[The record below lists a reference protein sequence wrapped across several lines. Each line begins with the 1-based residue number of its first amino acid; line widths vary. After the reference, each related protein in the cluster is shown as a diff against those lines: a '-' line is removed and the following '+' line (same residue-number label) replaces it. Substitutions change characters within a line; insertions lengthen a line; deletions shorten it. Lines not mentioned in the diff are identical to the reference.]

1 VVKGLEDKT
10 DLTEQKALEEEV
22 KSTKGLI
29 QTFLQTL
36 KAFRLYEANHP
47 LLSKFQ
53 DRLKHDFEGYFNEF
67 DSFSLQVGEH
77 QLFYSGKVIYE
88 SEDVKESLAFVF
100 FKDGI
105 REIRFFK
112 GIEFREIVDFLQ
124 IVRKSDSVNRFED
137 DLVTLIW
144 EKDFAHIAITTLDD
158 FSEGSTVFVPATQED
173 LVKGLEY
180 SAFGKEGLQEQILI
194 DENTKQTVSSS
205 PGTGLAQGFQLTPN
219 EMMEIN
225 REMQAEQQPEH
236 LYVLIDHLTEIL
248 FHLGENNE
256 ALENLISYY
265 ERILESL
272 LRQKDVGRMVAIL
285 MNLREIKCSLG
296 ETKETAAL
304 DRIFQ
309 NSSKPHFI
317 ELVGEVMR
325 SNPETDPKPILQYL
339 QSLTSQ
345 AVGPLCQVLSRL
357 ESGKWRKIVT
367 DLLTELS
374 RDDIQPLTPFLS
386 DRNSNVV
393 RQIFSILEKVNHPS
407 TPKYL
412 GSLVTHPDLRLREA
426 ALQLMTQF
434 GDKSKDLVLR
444 FLKDPAAE
452 IRAKASILLART
464 VKQQAAKPLM
474 EIILSEEFYKR
485 DYEEKASF
493 FRALGETGS
502 KEVIPVLQK
511 IASKKN
517 LFSKGK
523 WEEMRVCANNTL
535 RMMGAQATATK

>member
-1 VVKGLEDKT
+1 VKGLEDRT
-10 DLTEQKALEEEV
+10 DLTEQKAFEEEV

-36 KAFRLYEANHP
+36 KGFRLYEANHP

-53 DRLKHDFEGYFNEF
+53 DRLKHDFESYFNEF

-144 EKDFAHIAITTLDD
+144 EKDFAHNAITTLDD
-158 FSEGSTVFVPATQED
+158 FSEGSTVFVPATQEE

-180 SAFGKEGLQEQILI
+180 SAFGREGVQEQILI
-194 DENTKQTVSSS
+194 DENIKQTVSPT
-205 PGTGLAQGFQLTPN
+205 PGTGLAQTFQLTPH
-219 EMMEIN
+219 EVMEIN
-225 REMQAEQQPEH
+225 QEMQAEQQPEH

-248 FHLGENNE
+248 LHLGEEKE

-272 LRQKDVGRMVAIL
+272 LRQKDVGRLVAL
-285 MNLREIKCSLG
+285 LVKLREIKNSLG
-296 ETKETAAL
+296 EAKQAAAL
-304 DRIFQ
+304 DRILES
-309 NSSKPHFI
+309 SSKPHFI
-317 ELVGEVMR
+317 ELVGEVMK

-339 QSLTSQ
+339 QSLTPQ
-345 AVGPLCQVLSRL
+345 AIGPLCKVLSRL

-374 RDDIQPLTPFLS
+374 QDDIQPLTPFLS
-386 DRNSNVV
+386 DRNSNVI

-452 IRAKASILLART
+452 IRAKASILLARM

-502 KEVIPVLQK
+502 KEAIPVLQK
-511 IASKKN
+511 IASKRN

-535 RMMGAQATATK
+535 KMMGAQATATK